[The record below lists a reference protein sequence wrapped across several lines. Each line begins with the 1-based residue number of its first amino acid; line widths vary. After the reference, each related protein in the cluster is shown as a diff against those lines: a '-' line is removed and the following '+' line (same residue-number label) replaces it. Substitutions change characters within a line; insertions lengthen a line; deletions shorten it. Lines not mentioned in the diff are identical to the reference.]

1 MAKKKKVSKRK
12 RKPAKK
18 TGDSVRRPKIK
29 IIGIGGG
36 GGSIVSEI
44 ASRVRKVNFVIANTD
59 TQSLKRSSKKAKKFH
74 FGMELT
80 HGLGT
85 GMDVEVASAAA
96 ENSKEKIKKMM
107 EGQDLCIL
115 VASLGGGTGS
125 GAGPLFAKISKSLG
139 NLTYGIF
146 TLPFEFEGRKKTEIA
161 REALKKIKP
170 NVNAYTVFPNERIF
184 QIIDKNNPLSE
195 ALSAINEKLGND
207 LEGLIEMIYLPALIN
222 IDFADLKTIFKGK
235 GRLAY
240 LNAVDIEGPEKE
252 EVVKK
257 IISSPLYPYTIRGAK
272 SILYNISGSK
282 DLQLDQV
289 AHLSQIINEA
299 VNRKAKIIFGVSQ
312 SSKLKSSIRLT
323 LLALGCSTKGLLF
336 LGKEG
341 EKSVPVKKEK
351 AAPAKKKKAAPAK
364 KKKTPKPPK
373 LKKTAAEK
381 KKSIKEM
388 EEGLKRKK
396 RKSGVQVKKE
406 EEKAE
411 KELLERE
418 EVWEIPAIL
427 RKKDKNS

>member
-1 MAKKKKVSKRK
+1 MAKKKKISKRK

-18 TGDSVRRPKIK
+18 TEDNVRKPKIK

-44 ASRVRKVNFVIANTD
+44 ASRVKKVNFVVANTD
-59 TQSLKRSSKKAKKFH
+59 AQSLKRSSKKAKKFH
-74 FGMELT
+74 FGKELT

-125 GAGPLFAKISKSLG
+125 GAGPLFAKISRSLG

-170 NVNAYTVFPNERIF
+170 HVNAYTVFPNERIF

-195 ALSAINEKLGND
+195 ALSAINEKLGDN
-207 LEGLIEMIYLPALIN
+207 LEGLIEMVYLPALIN
-222 IDFADLKTIFKGK
+222 IDFADLKTIFKGR

-252 EVVKK
+252 EVVRKVV
-257 IISSPLYPYTIRGAK
+257 SSPLYPHTIRGAK

-312 SSKLKSSIRLT
+312 NSKPKNNIRLT
-323 LLALGCSTKGLLF
+323 LLALGCSTKGILF
-336 LGKEG
+336 LDKER
-341 EKSVPVKKEK
+341 KNPVSPKKTAVAK
-351 AAPAKKKKAAPAK
+351 KKKTAPAKKKKSPQ
-364 KKKTPKPPK
+364 PPK

-388 EEGLKRKK
+388 EEGLRRKK

-411 KELLERE
+411 KELLEKE